1 MPIARN
7 LGRLLSLV
15 LLTPLLSAG
24 GCIFVHV
31 ERHPSATHTRSHSM
45 TFEDFSNQPLNV
57 KTENGS
63 IDVTQWDG
71 DDVQIEAV
79 IRSATQERAGITH
92 PLAHRDEK
100 GLHIGVEWAEGER
113 YEAEG
118 CSFLVKVPSASM
130 LDLNSS
136 NGSIT
141 ARGLA
146 CPVTADTSNANVIIS
161 DAVGAVDVDT
171 SDGSITLH
179 DVSGPVEADTSNAQV
194 SVTLADGCTHPIF
207 VHTSN
212 GAIHLSVPDDYVG
225 LVSAST
231 SNGSVLASTHASS
244 MTSHGSKNNQVIRL
258 GGAGDS
264 AQHSKISTSNAS
276 IIVMA
281 R

>member
-1 MPIARN
+1 MSVTRN
-7 LGRLLSLV
+7 LGRLIGLV

-24 GCIFVHV
+24 GCIIVHV
-31 ERHPSATHTRSHSM
+31 EKHSTAPHTRSHTL

-57 KTENGS
+57 KTQNGS

-71 DDVQIEAV
+71 ADVQIEAV
-79 IRSATQERAGITH
+79 IRSATEERAGISH
-92 PLAHRDEK
+92 PLAHRDEN
-100 GLHIGVEWAEGER
+100 GLHIGVQWAEGER
-113 YEAEG
+113 YGAEG
-118 CSFLVKVPSASM
+118 CSFVVKVPSASM

-146 CPVTADTSNANVIIS
+146 CPVTADTSNASIVIS
-161 DAVGAVDVDT
+161 DAVGAVNVDT
-171 SDGSITLH
+171 SNGSVMLH
-179 DVSGPVEADTSNAQV
+179 NVSGPVEADTSNAQV

-225 LVSAST
+225 LVTAST
-231 SNGSVLASTHASS
+231 SNGTVLASTHASS
-244 MTSHGSKNNQVIRL
+244 MSSHGSRNNQVIRL
-258 GGAGDS
+258 GGAGDD

-276 IIVMA
+276 ITVLA